1 MEALQLQ
8 PSVPSAYY
16 CPHYCHFWE
25 GSEAAFLAL
34 LRTVYGQGLI
44 VGNAMEAHCFLSSE
58 EWRLWPTPS
67 GTTSWGKNHFSA
79 VRLTDWHFVC
89 SQIGILRTWEVEEEW
104 KIILIYCVTD
114 SKVQTRWHIMC
125 DFNTNDYGTQYF
137 LSFYAEELWLRLS
150 WCYYP
155 LPNSPD
161 SAFFLRSCTVFVCVV
176 CFCFLLAG
184 GQGDVCFLLSQNL
197 FFCPPF
203 SFHQSLSYA
212 KSVLYV
218 QLKFRNTHH
227 STYFIFL
234 FVVTTATPA
243 LHSYLCVV
251 S

>member
-1 MEALQLQ
+1 MGRLCNYTPRA

-25 GSEAAFLAL
+25 GSEAASLAL
-34 LRTVYGQGLI
+34 LHYRPHSGECHGSILFPLLWGVMVATHTIWDYQLR
-44 VGNAMEAHCFLSSE
+44 EKSPLSSLTD
-58 EWRLWPTPS
+58 W
-67 GTTSWGKNHFSA
+67 
-79 VRLTDWHFVC
+79 LTDWHFVC
-89 SQIGILRTWEVEEEW
+89 SRTGMLRTGEVEEEW

-114 SKVQTRWHIMC
+114 SKVQAGWHIMC

-150 WCYYP
+150 WCYP

-161 SAFFLRSCTVFVCVV
+161 SALFLRSCTLFVWTGFFQGRRVF
-176 CFCFLLAG
+176 
-184 GQGDVCFLLSQNL
+184 VCFLLSQNF

-203 SFHQSLSYA
+203 SFHQCLSYA
-212 KSVLYV
+212 KSVFYA
-218 QLKFRNTHH
+218 QLKLWNTHH

-234 FVVTTATPA
+234 FVVSAAPA